1 MLQEQAKLMNVQL
14 NAKELLQSL
23 HSEQMILEVMDAM
36 KGFASAYVLMN
47 SMKIIVGLQL
57 EELIVQLQ

>member
-1 MLQEQAKLMNVQL
+1 MLQEHAKLMNVQL

-36 KGFASAYVLMN
+36 KGFASAYVSLN
-47 SMKIIVGLQL
+47 
-57 EELIVQLQ
+57 